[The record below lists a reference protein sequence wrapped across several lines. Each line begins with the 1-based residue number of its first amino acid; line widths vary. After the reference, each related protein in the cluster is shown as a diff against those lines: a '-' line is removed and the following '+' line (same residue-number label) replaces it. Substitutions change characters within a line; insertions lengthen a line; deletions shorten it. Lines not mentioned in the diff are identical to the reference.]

1 MDKRQK
7 TEWPKTLLQAT
18 RYFSNLD
25 NCQNFLV
32 ALRWPD
38 GVTCPIC
45 GSKDVGYLST
55 RRLWKCKVD
64 HALRQ
69 FSIKK
74 GSIFEDSPLGLDKWM
89 LAMWLII
96 NCKNGVSS
104 YEVARDLQ
112 VKQQTA
118 WFMLHRI
125 RKAMTQGTFDKPMG
139 EDGGEIEADESFI
152 GGLARNM
159 HKADRARKIKGT
171 GGSGKQI
178 VMGLFDRKS
187 GKVRVRH
194 VPDVRHETLKAHIRE
209 HVAPG
214 ATVNTDEWT
223 GYSGIERE
231 YLHKV
236 INHTE
241 SYVRG
246 SVTTN
251 RIENFWSCLK
261 RTLKG
266 TYISVEPFHLHR
278 YLDEQAFRFN
288 ERKNDD
294 GDRGRFVEAAVNV
307 FGQRLMYKDLTG
319 HGQTPATT

>member
-1 MDKRQK
+1 MKQS
-7 TEWPKTLLQAT
+7 EWPKTLLEAV
-18 RYFSNLD
+18 RYFSNPD
-25 NCQNFLV
+25 NCQDFLV
-32 ALRWPD
+32 TLRWPE
-38 GVTCPIC
+38 GVTCPTC
-45 GSKDVGYLST
+45 GSKEHSYLST
-55 RRLWKCKVD
+55 RRLWKCKNK
-64 HALRQ
+64 HPQ
-69 FSIKK
+69 QMFSIKK
-74 GSIFEDSPLGLDKWM
+74 GSIFEDSPLGLDKW
-89 LAMWLII
+89 LVAMWLII

-104 YEVARDLQ
+104 YELGRDLN

-139 EDGGEIEADESFI
+139 EDGGEVEADETFI

-159 HKADRARKIKGT
+159 HKSERARKISGT

-178 VMGLFDRKS
+178 VMGLLDRHT
-187 GKVRVRH
+187 GKVRVKH
-194 VPDVRHETLKAHIRE
+194 IDDVQRDTLHAQISR

-214 ATVNTDEWT
+214 ATVTTDEWVAYK
-223 GYSGIERE
+223 GMSPE
-231 YLHKV
+231 YVHKV
-236 INHTE
+236 INHAE

-261 RTLKG
+261 RTIKG

-288 ERKNDD
+288 ERKNED
-294 GDRGRFVEAAVNV
+294 GDAGRFVEAAREL
-307 FGQRLMYKDLTG
+307 FGKRLMYKELTG
-319 HGQTPATT
+319 KCEIPA